1 LIQDAWMPDLTLKM
15 RVILTPDQ
23 REQLEAICRRQAVSA
38 ALSRRARI
46 LLLSDEGHPDGRR
59 PDHEI
64 AAAVGLCERQVV
76 RIRQKFVREGD
87 SALQRKPRPSVPGKL
102 DGVAEAHL
110 VTLCCSPPPEGRD
123 RWTLQLLCDELGRLE
138 IVESVCRETV
148 RKCLKKTRCS
158 RGASSG
164 SASRS
169 RTGPGSS
176 PVWRKSWT
184 STRRPMTRP
193 TR

>member
-1 LIQDAWMPDLTLKM
+1 MPNPIQKM
-15 RVILTPDQ
+15 RVLLSSDQ
-23 REQLEAICRRQAVSA
+23 REQFEAICRRQSVPA
-38 ALSRRARI
+38 ATLRRARI
-46 LLLSDEGHPDGRR
+46 LLLADDGHPDGRR

-64 AAAVGLCERQVV
+64 AAAVGLSERQIV
-76 RIRQKFVREGD
+76 RIRQRFVREGD
-87 SALQRKPRPSVPGKL
+87 AALERMPRPTVPGKL

-123 RWTLQLLCDELGRLE
+123 RWTLQLLCDELGRLQ

-148 RKCLKKTRCS
+148 RKCLKKTRFS
-158 RGASSG
+158 LGVSSD
-164 SASRS
+164 SASRR

-176 PVWRKSWT
+176 PVWRRFWT
-184 STRRPMTRP
+184 STNNPTTRS

>member
-1 LIQDAWMPDLTLKM
+1 MPNRALKM
-15 RVILTPDQ
+15 RVVLTPDQ
-23 REQLEAICRRQAVSA
+23 REHFQAICRQQCAPA

-46 LLLSDEGHPDGRR
+46 LLLADDGHPDGRR

-76 RIRQKFVREGD
+76 RIRQRFVREGD
-87 SALQRKPRPSVPGKL
+87 AALQRKPRPSVPGKL

-110 VTLCCSPPPEGRD
+110 ITICCSPPPEGRD
-123 RWTLQLLCDELGRLE
+123 RWTLELLCNELGRLQ

-148 RKCLKKTRCS
+148 RKCLKKTRFS

-164 SASRS
+164 SASR
-169 RTGPGSS
+169 RKTGLDSS
-176 PVWRKSWT
+176 LAWRRSSTNTKS
-184 STRRPMTRP
+184 PMTRS

>member
-1 LIQDAWMPDLTLKM
+1 MPNPTTKM
-15 RVILTPDQ
+15 RVCLTPDQ
-23 REQLEAICRRQAVSA
+23 REHFEAICRQQSVPVSI
-38 ALSRRARI
+38 SRRARI
-46 LLLSDEGHPDGRR
+46 LLLADDGHPGGCR

-64 AAAVGLCERQVV
+64 AVAVGLSERQIV
-76 RIRQKFVREGD
+76 RIRQRFVREGD
-87 SALQRKPRPSVPGKL
+87 AALERRPRPSVPGKL

-123 RWTLQLLCDELGRLE
+123 RWTLQLLCDELGRLQ

-148 RKCLKKTRCS
+148 RQCLKKTRSS

-169 RTGPGSS
+169 KTGPDSL
-176 PVWRKSWT
+176 PAWRRSWT
-184 STRRPMTRP
+184 NTKSRTTSSTR
-193 TR
+193 